1 MYFCNFCK
9 SNSAPV
15 LSTFNLQKVPQGLAV
30 AVSFI
35 QPNSYMWCNIK
46 YGKMSLCFHC
56 NTDLN
61 SDQGKE
67 YDCRFLLFRKNIDK
81 MPDISEVD
89 KSMEIY
95 SVHGNYTYH
104 KTETQE
110 CENNENLCNGSEEI
124 QSTTDSAVKKPDK
137 DTTFCVVN
145 EYPDNTDEEAFLN
158 QDDQETLT
166 GYETVIFN
174 FEFTLFET
182 IF

>member
-81 MPDISEVD
+81 MPDISEAD
-89 KSMEIY
+89 KSMEIH
-95 SVHGNYTYH
+95 SVHVNYTY
-104 KTETQE
+104 KTESQE
-110 CENNENLCNGSEEI
+110 CENNENLCNGRDEL
-124 QSTTDSAVKKPDK
+124 QTTADSAVREPDK
-137 DTTFCVVN
+137 GTTFCVVN
-145 EYPDNTDEEAFLN
+145 QYPDNTDEEAFLN